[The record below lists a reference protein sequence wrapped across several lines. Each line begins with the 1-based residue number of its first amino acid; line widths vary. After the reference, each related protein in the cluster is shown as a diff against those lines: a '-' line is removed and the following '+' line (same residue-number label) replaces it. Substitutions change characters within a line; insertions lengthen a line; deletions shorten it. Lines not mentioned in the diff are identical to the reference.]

1 MSVKVWPDNDV
12 FLSKTQDKE
21 RRFPMLVSYVQNMQ
35 FWFDLEID
43 DAIIHKSGPEWL
55 AWVSHVVV
63 LIRQLHEL
71 IVSTLTVKFRKLQF
85 LKEPPIQIVQICT
98 TGN

>member
-43 DAIIHKSGPEWL
+43 DAIVHKSGPEWL
-55 AWVSHVVV
+55 AWVSHVVE
-63 LIRQLHEL
+63 LTRQLHEL

-85 LKEPPIQIVQICT
+85 LKELPIQIVQICT